1 MSSVRRS
8 LATLALLLAGVTS
21 AHAVIVFSANLTGG
35 QEVPPNSSAAFGQ
48 AQLVLNNS
56 QTALSYF
63 ITINGLDFTGLQTT
77 APGDDLRAAHIHAS
91 ATSVPGVNAP
101 VVFGFF
107 GTPANDNNP
116 NDVIVTPFA
125 IGVGGTISGKWDAAE
140 GNNTTLTAQ
149 LANLLAGRAYLNFH
163 TAQFTGGAIRGQILA
178 VPEPGTLAL
187 LGIGLVGL
195 GAARRRRQG

>member
-21 AHAVIVFSANLTGG
+21 ASAAFVFSANITGR
-35 QEVPPNSSAAFGQ
+35 QEVQSNASTAFGS
-48 AQLVLNNS
+48 ARLVLNDN
-56 QTALSYF
+56 QNALSYF
-63 ITINGLDFTGLQTT
+63 ITINGLDFTSAQSAALGDNLTGGHFHFAPPGANGL
-77 APGDDLRAAHIHAS
+77 
-91 ATSVPGVNAP
+91 

-107 GTPANDNNP
+107 GAPANDNNP
-116 NDVIVTPFA
+116 NDVIVTPFTS
-125 IGVGGTISGKWDAAE
+125 GVGGTISGKWDAAE

-149 LANLLAGRAYLNFH
+149 LANLLAGRIYLNFH
-163 TAQFTGGAIRGQILA
+163 TAQFPGGEIRGQILA